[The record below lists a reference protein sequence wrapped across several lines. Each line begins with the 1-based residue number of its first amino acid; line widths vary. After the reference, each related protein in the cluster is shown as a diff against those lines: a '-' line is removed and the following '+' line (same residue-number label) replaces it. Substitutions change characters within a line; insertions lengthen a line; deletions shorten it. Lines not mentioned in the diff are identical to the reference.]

1 MHILIKQTVL
11 KSLFNAVAYIFLNIL
26 ILLSVITMQWLFICQ
41 VRSAQFF
48 GKILHF
54 NKKTKLRK
62 IRKNK
67 PHDTRFIRFIF

>member
-1 MHILIKQTVL
+1 MHILIEQTVL

-26 ILLSVITMQWLFICQ
+26 ILLSVITNGFICQ